1 MPDKTIGREA
11 GESRRDNYVIIWH
24 RAGGRDCDPS
34 PVRRSQFSDEKSV
47 DVNVAP
53 PSTEAPATGETP
65 KP

>member
-1 MPDKTIGREA
+1 MLA
-11 GESRRDNYVIIWH
+11 AVIAILLLFGA
-24 RAGGRDCDPS
+24 RM
-34 PVRRSQFSDEKSV
+34 FSDEKSV